1 MNKHHN
7 GLHLFDWILYRKV
20 MMENELTMNLLQLKV
35 AQAYH
40 NFRRQT

>member
-1 MNKHHN
+1 MNKHYN
-7 GLHLFDWILYRKV
+7 GLLLFDWTLYTKV

-35 AQAYH
+35 AQAYQ